1 MIANKRGMTLIEI
14 IIVIVVLSIA
24 MLPLLVMYSN
34 VVSKSAEGQ
43 FVPTAALLGQ
53 DLIEEIESKYYDEVQ
68 VAGSGPPWTLKQNL
82 GIDAGEVAVNKNTFD
97 DVDDFKDWTESTIS
111 GYPNYSSSV
120 EVYYVNADDLDNH
133 QNPDPPI
140 ANNEYTDFKK
150 IIVTISHSQIGDIEL
165 VTVMQGY

>member
-14 IIVIVVLSIA
+14 VIVIVVLSIA
-24 MLPLLVMYSN
+24 MLPLLIMYSN

-43 FVPTAALLGQ
+43 IVPMATLLAQ

-68 VAGSGPPWTLKQNL
+68 VASDGPPWTQKQNL
-82 GIDAGEVAVNKNTFD
+82 GPDKFESTKSDFD
-97 DVDDFKDWTESTIS
+97 DVDDFKDWVEDPIS
-111 GYPNYSSSV
+111 GYPSYSSFV

-140 ANNEYTDFKK
+140 PNDGFTDFKK
-150 IIVTISHSQIGDIEL
+150 IIVTISCGEKEIEL